1 MGPKFN
7 PIWLA
12 VVGLLDATLVYAW
25 ASTSTPIEEVILVPW
40 RAGNASAFQSGATEE
55 HGRKTARGNLPVR
68 IYRPD
73 GAGPF
78 PFIVLLHGC
87 GGLHHE
93 TMWSAWVDPWAD
105 VFRKRASARRWSIA
119 SARVASIKCA
129 RGTLPRGQYV
139 APTTHTAFV
148 VGWRSNLTST
158 PRASP

>member
-1 MGPKFN
+1 MAPKFN

-25 ASTSTPIEEVILVPW
+25 ASTSTPIGEAILVPW
-40 RAGNASAFQSGATEE
+40 RAGNAAAFQSGAAEE
-55 HGRKTARGNLPVR
+55 HGRKAPRGNLPVR

-87 GGLHHE
+87 GGLHRE
-93 TMWSAWVDPWAD
+93 AMWSAWVEPWAD
-105 VFRKRASARRWSIA
+105 VFRTRGVGTAWSTA
-119 SARVASIKCA
+119 SARVASTKYA
-129 RGTLPRGQYV
+129 LGTLPDGQYV